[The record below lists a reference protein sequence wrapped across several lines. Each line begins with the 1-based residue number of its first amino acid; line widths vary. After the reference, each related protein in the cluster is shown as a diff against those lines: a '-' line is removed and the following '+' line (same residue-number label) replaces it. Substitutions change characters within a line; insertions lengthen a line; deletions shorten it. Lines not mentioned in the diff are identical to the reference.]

1 MKYAFIAAHKEEF
14 RVRRMCRVLRAS
26 PSGYHEWLA
35 REQSKREAENARLLA
50 RIKEIFEASDK
61 TYGSRRVHRQLRID
75 GETCSRRRV
84 ARLMRQ
90 NGLRPKTRSKF
101 KATTDSKHD
110 LPVADNLLDRRF
122 DCDGPNQ
129 VWVSDI
135 TYIWTLEGWLY
146 LAVVIDLFNRA
157 VVGWS
162 MSKRIDRAL
171 ALDAL
176 KMALGRR
183 NPSAG
188 LIHHSDRGSQYASY
202 DYQNALLSHGMLC
215 SMSRKG
221 DCWDN
226 AVAESFFGSLKTER
240 VHQRRYRTRDEAR
253 RDIFEYIEV
262 FYNRVRLH
270 SSLGYLSPV
279 QFETT
284 ALAKA
289 A

>member
-1 MKYAFIAAHKEEF
+1 
-14 RVRRMCRVLRAS
+14 MCRVLRAS
-26 PSGYHEWLA
+26 PSGYHEWLG
-35 REQSKREAENARLLA
+35 REQSKREAESARLLV
-50 RIKEIFEASDK
+50 RIKDIFKASDK
-61 TYGSRRVHRQLRID
+61 TYGSRRVHGQLRQE
-75 GETCSRRRV
+75 GETCSQRRV
-84 ARLMRQ
+84 ARLMRAD
-90 NGLRPKTRSKF
+90 GLRPMTKRRF
-101 KATTDSKHD
+101 KVTTDSKHD
-110 LPVADNLLDRRF
+110 LPVAGNLLNRQF
-122 DCDGPNQ
+122 ACDAPNR

-135 TYIWTLEGWLY
+135 TYIWTMEGWLY
-146 LAVVIDLFNRA
+146 LAVVIDMFNRA

-162 MSKRIDRAL
+162 MSERIDRVL

-176 KMALGRR
+176 GMAVSRR
-183 NPSAG
+183 SPSAG

-202 DYQNALLSHGMLC
+202 DYQNALLSHRMLC

-253 RDIFEYIEV
+253 TDIFEYIEV